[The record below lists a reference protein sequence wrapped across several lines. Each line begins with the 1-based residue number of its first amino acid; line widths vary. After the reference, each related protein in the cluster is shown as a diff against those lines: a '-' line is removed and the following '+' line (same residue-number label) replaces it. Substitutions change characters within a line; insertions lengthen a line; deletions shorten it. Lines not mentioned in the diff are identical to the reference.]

1 MERKSGDVGDSH
13 ESLRWSSF
21 SPRPMFVFATLTQ
34 IVFVCSTDAK
44 FTEQK
49 ASSICFT
56 SCHGTVL
63 LWRHDPFF
71 ALKHGKD
78 LINK

>member
-1 MERKSGDVGDSH
+1 
-13 ESLRWSSF
+13 
-21 SPRPMFVFATLTQ
+21 MFVLATLTQ

-56 SCHGTVL
+56 SYHGTVL
-63 LWRHDPFF
+63 LWRRDPFF
-71 ALKHGKD
+71 AFKHSKD
-78 LINK
+78 LINW